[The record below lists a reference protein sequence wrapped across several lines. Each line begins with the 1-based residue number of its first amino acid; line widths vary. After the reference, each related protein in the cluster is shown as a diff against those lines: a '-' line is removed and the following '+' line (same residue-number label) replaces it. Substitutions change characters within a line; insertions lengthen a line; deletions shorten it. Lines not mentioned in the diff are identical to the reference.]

1 MISFPPVDKGA
12 TELFGEPDRLALLS
26 QAAHIVILD
35 DESQNVTL
43 LTTMLERAGFASVTG
58 LTDAR
63 ELPALLESAPP
74 DLVITDL
81 HMPDCD
87 GFGVLDMLS
96 TLINTERLPVLMVT
110 ADGSTDARQQAL
122 TRGAKDFVTK
132 PYDVVELLLRVRN
145 LLESRVLYQDLKK
158 QNRTLLESANGST
171 REIESTR
178 VEMIERLA
186 LAAEYRDD
194 ETNEHNRRVGA
205 LSAKIAKAVGQT
217 PEDAGLLRRAAAL
230 HDIGKIGIPD
240 ALLFKPSGLTFSEV
254 RVMRTHAAIGARI
267 LGGSRIPLLQLAET
281 VALTHHE
288 RWDGTGYPNRLK
300 GDDIPIAGRIV
311 AVADAFDAMTSNRPY
326 RAERSV
332 DEAIALLRQ
341 EYDKQ
346 FEGRLI
352 DALET
357 IVLTDPAYAVPSNAV
372 ASVS

>member
-1 MISFPPVDKGA
+1 M
-12 TELFGEPDRLALLS
+12 
-26 QAAHIVILD
+26 ILD
-35 DESQNVTL
+35 DEIANVML
-43 LTTMLERAGFASVTG
+43 LTTMLQRAGFASITG
-58 LTDAR
+58 MTDPR
-63 ELPALLESAPP
+63 GLPALLESSPP

-81 HMPDCD
+81 HMPECD
-87 GFGVLDMLS
+87 GFGVLEILAP
-96 TLINTERLPVLMVT
+96 LINTERLPVLMVT
-110 ADGSTDARQQAL
+110 GDGSIDVRQQAL

-132 PYDVVELLLRVRN
+132 PFDVIELLLRVRN

-158 QNRTLLESANGST
+158 QNRTLLESASGST
-171 REIESTR
+171 QEIESTR

-205 LSAKIAKAVGQT
+205 LAAKLATVVGLT
-217 PEDAGLLRRAAAL
+217 PEDTGLLRRAAAL

-288 RWDGTGYPNRLK
+288 RWDGTGYPNQLK
-300 GDDIPIAGRIV
+300 GDAIPIAGRIV

-326 RAERSV
+326 RIARGV
-332 DEAIALLRQ
+332 GEALALLRL
-341 EYDKQ
+341 EYDRQ
-346 FEGRLI
+346 FEGRLL
-352 DALET
+352 DALAT
-357 IVLTDPAYAVPSNAV
+357 IVRTDPAYAGASNV
-372 ASVS
+372 AASFS